1 LRFDRMSGLT
11 GEQLDELEEYVAELL
26 EKPWDSRT
34 GRPREMTLR
43 EALIVASGYA
53 RNNITEEIWA
63 TIASTYST
71 TAACLPTAS
80 FYSARPERGKI
91 SEPSGRCGF
100 SGSLRY
106 VSPTGGTG
114 RDVRPCSGCS
124 GSGFSKPPA
133 PTSPVSGR
141 NTATAAAP
149 GWTGTQPPAAST
161 GSPGPPEP
169 RPPPQLHPRRLHG
182 LRHLTLSASPGSRL
196 RETLYIAE

>member
-1 LRFDRMSGLT
+1 MSGLT

-80 FYSARPERGKI
+80 FYSARPERGKL

-114 RDVRPCSGCS
+114 RDVRSCRRQSVRPDHYGPSSNTHRVSAETRASAAGGVRGHFLCAVLRRTTTSTI
-124 GSGFSKPPA
+124 A
-133 PTSPVSGR
+133 PSPIASAR
-141 NTATAAAP
+141 CTATL
-149 GWTGTQPPAAST
+149 TGT
-161 GSPGPPEP
+161 
-169 RPPPQLHPRRLHG
+169 R
-182 LRHLTLSASPGSRL
+182 
-196 RETLYIAE
+196 